1 MIMCELNSV
10 IMFQYVQNG
19 AQLQVNYLERLILKL
34 TAFQIKNYTY
44 FVQNYVKHKSVVC
57 NE

>member
-1 MIMCELNSV
+1 
-10 IMFQYVQNG
+10 MFQYVQNG